1 MGKMV
6 IFSSVLAF
14 AAAGVSFAAET
25 VNAQQEQTEERVVVV
40 EQEGEEQAQQEQ
52 QQEQA
57 KETPPYQAAA
67 TKLMDKSVQDSQ
79 GEELGSVEDLLMDEQ
94 NQVSHVIVSS
104 GGLLGL
110 GGRKVALAIDQIE
123 MQQDALVY
131 SGDQQQ
137 FENLPEFAYQEE
149 AQQQQQQQQQ
159 EQAVGGGQ
167 AGGGQETETVVTET
181 ETETETSA
189 QSSATGEQ
197 GQEQHYQNYD
207 KAQDVLGEDVTEEEV
222 QEEARSN

>member
-1 MGKMV
+1 MGKTI

-14 AAAGVSFAAET
+14 AAAGASFAAET
-25 VNAQQEQTEERVVVV
+25 ANAQAEQTEERVVVV
-40 EQEGEEQAQQEQ
+40 EQEEQQGQQAQAE
-52 QQEQA
+52 EQA

-67 TKLMDKSVQDSQ
+67 TKLMEKSVQDSQ
-79 GEELGSVEDLLMDEQ
+79 GKELGSVEDLLMDEQ

-110 GGRKVALAIDQIE
+110 GGRKVALPIDQIE

-137 FENLPEFAYQEE
+137 FDNMPEFAYQEE
-149 AQQQQQQQQQ
+149 AQEQQ
-159 EQAVGGGQ
+159 EQALGGGQ
-167 AGGGQETETVVTET
+167 AGGGQESETVV
-181 ETETETSA
+181 TETETSA
-189 QSSATGEQ
+189 QSSATEEQ
-197 GQEQHYQNYD
+197 GQGQHYRTYD